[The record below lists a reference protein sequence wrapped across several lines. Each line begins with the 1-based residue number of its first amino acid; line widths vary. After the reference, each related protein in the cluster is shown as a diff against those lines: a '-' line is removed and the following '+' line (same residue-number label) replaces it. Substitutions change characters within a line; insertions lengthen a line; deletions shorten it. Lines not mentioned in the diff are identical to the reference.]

1 MTEKEV
7 LVEEYYFAS
16 DTSIY
21 IDNLDPGKYMLKLI
35 YDDNGNH
42 EWDTGNYTEHLQPEK
57 VTYYSK
63 QLEIRGNWEI
73 EEEWIIKKE

>member
-1 MTEKEV
+1 
-7 LVEEYYFAS
+7 
-16 DTSIY
+16 
-21 IDNLDPGKYMLKLI
+21 MLKLI